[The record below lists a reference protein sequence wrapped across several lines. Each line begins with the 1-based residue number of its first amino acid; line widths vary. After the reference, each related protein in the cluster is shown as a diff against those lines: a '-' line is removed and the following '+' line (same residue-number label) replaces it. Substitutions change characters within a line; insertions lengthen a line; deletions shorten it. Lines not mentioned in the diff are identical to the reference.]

1 MLSGVC
7 ILFPGLMAVWM
18 LFIPRSPIFLVTRND
33 VEGAR
38 KSLKWFRGGSS
49 KNVDA
54 ELEAIQKMVE
64 ERNKIK
70 SVSPKALFTEAQYVK
85 PLSILMVTMFLQ
97 QASGINYV
105 VGYSSTIFQVR
116 FRSLV

>member
-1 MLSGVC
+1 M
-7 ILFPGLMAVWM
+7 WM
-18 LFIPRSPIFLVTRND
+18 LFIPRSPIFLVTRSD

-38 KSLKWFRGGSS
+38 KSLKWFRRGSS

-54 ELEAIQKMVE
+54 ELEEIQKMVE

-116 FRSLV
+116 FRSLVSNCNTCCL

>member
-1 MLSGVC
+1 M
-7 ILFPGLMAVWM
+7 WM
-18 LFIPRSPIFLVTRND
+18 LFIPRSPIFLVTRSD

-38 KSLKWFRGGSS
+38 KSLQWFRGGSS

-54 ELEAIQKMVE
+54 ELEEIQKMVV

-116 FRSLV
+116 FRSLVSNCNMCCL